1 MKQLIQSL
9 KDGKVELLD
18 APSPTLKKGHVLIST
33 SCSAISSGTEKM
45 LIDFGKSNLLNKAIS
60 QPDKV
65 SEALNKISTE
75 GLLSTV
81 NAINSKL
88 NSPIALGYSNVGTI
102 ISKSD
107 DVEDF
112 QIGDRVVS
120 NGNHAEQVLVPK
132 NLCCKVPDSVSDE
145 FAAFAVIGSIGMQS
159 LRLSSPNYGE
169 KYLVIGLGI
178 IGQITAQLLKSSGC
192 DVFAI
197 DTNKERCLLAAE
209 LGINTFHLKSNNEV
223 LSWALNGTSGIG
235 FDGILVAAS
244 CNNSKPLKLAA
255 KLARQRGKIILV
267 GSTKIELSRDI
278 FYAKELKFQ
287 VSKSYGPGRYD
298 KNYEEKGNDYP
309 ISYVRW
315 TEKRNIEAVLR
326 AIEIGDLN
334 IKSLISF
341 KFKFENIVDAYQKL
355 RDDSEKMGIIITYK
369 KNIKITKIIENNFK
383 KKKFKKTEEF
393 NTAVIGCGNYF
404 SRVIIPIL
412 KKTELNL
419 HTLVTNTSLSSSFY
433 GRKFNFT
440 RYSSDFESVLHNKNI
455 NIVFIGTRHDSHGK
469 LIKKCLEYK
478 KHIFVEKPICLSLKE
493 LQSIKDHS
501 FLETTL
507 MVGFNRRFSPIYKKF
522 KEKVNSY
529 SSPKNII
536 YLCNAGNLPRDHWLI
551 DSQKG
556 GGRMIG
562 EACHFVDLLRDL
574 TGSEINEINI
584 NKSISKNLFD
594 SFSLNIIFKDGSLAS
609 IHYFT
614 NGNKLYPKEN
624 IKVFID
630 NNIYELDNFL
640 TFKYW
645 ENNNKS
651 IKRNLKLDKG
661 QKNCIDHFINSIKNS
676 NPEPIPLKEIFEV
689 QEKLLKL

>member
-9 KDGKVELLD
+9 KDGKVELID
-18 APSPTLKKGHVLIST
+18 APSPSLKKGHILIST

-45 LIDFGKSNLLNKAIS
+45 LLDFGKSNLLNKAIS
-60 QPDKV
+60 QPEKV

-75 GLLSTV
+75 GLLTTV
-81 NAINSKL
+81 DAIKSKL
-88 NSPIALGYSNVGTI
+88 NSPIALGYSNVGI
-102 ISKSD
+102 VISKSD
-107 DVEDF
+107 DVDDF
-112 QIGDRVVS
+112 KIGDRVVS

-132 NLCCKVPDSVSDE
+132 NLCCKVPDDISDE
-145 FAAFAVIGSIGMQS
+145 EASFAVIGSIGMQS
-159 LRLSSPNYGE
+159 LRLAVPNYGE

-192 DVFAI
+192 EAYAI
-197 DTNKERCLLAAE
+197 DTNKKRCLLASE
-209 LGINTFHLKSNNEV
+209 LGINSFHLKSDNEV
-223 LSWALNGTSGIG
+223 ISWALDGTNGIG
-235 FDGILVAAS
+235 FDGILVTAS
-244 CNNSKPLKLAA
+244 SSDSKPLKLAA

-267 GSTKIELSRDI
+267 GSTKIELNRDV
-278 FYAKELKFQ
+278 FYSKELNFQ

-341 KFKFENIVDAYQKL
+341 KFKFENILNAYEKL
-355 RDDSEKMGIIITYK
+355 RDDTEKMGILITYN
-369 KNIKITKIIENNFK
+369 KNTEIAKNVENIFK
-383 KKKFKKTEEF
+383 KDKFKKAEQF

-404 SRVIIPIL
+404 SRVIIPII

-419 HTLVTNTSLSSSFY
+419 QTLVTNTSLSSSFY
-433 GRKFNFT
+433 GRKFNFQ
-440 RYSSDFESVLHNKNI
+440 RFSSDFDSVLKDKNI
-455 NIVFIGTRHDSHGK
+455 NIVFIGTRHDSHGE
-469 LIKKCLEYK
+469 LIKKCLENK
-478 KHIFVEKPICLSLKE
+478 KHIFAEKPLCLSIEELK
-493 LQSIKDHS
+493 LIKECNS
-501 FLETTL
+501 SETTF

-522 KEKVNSY
+522 KEKINSY

-536 YLCNAGNLPRDHWLI
+536 YLCNSGNLPVDHWLN
-551 DSQKG
+551 DSKEG

-574 TGSEINEINI
+574 TGSQIHEINI

-594 SFSLNIIFKDGSLAS
+594 SFTLNLTFKDGSLAS
-609 IHYFT
+609 IHYFS
-614 NGNKLYPKEN
+614 NGNKLYAKEN

-630 NNIYELDNFL
+630 NNIFELDNFL
-640 TFKYW
+640 TLKSW
-645 ENNNKS
+645 EKNNKS
-651 IKRNLKLDKG
+651 IKRNFKVDKG
-661 QKNCIDHFINSIKNS
+661 QKHCIDFFIKSIKNS
-676 NPEPIPLKEIFEV
+676 NPEPIPLNEIFEIH
-689 QEKLLKL
+689 EKLFQL